1 MRLVKKATQ
10 NVTVNVPFIINSA
23 SQLEIIF
30 LMNDYLLNSRQVYA
44 TILA

>member
-1 MRLVKKATQ
+1 MRLVKTVTQ
-10 NVTVNVPFIINSA
+10 NVTVNVPFIINSGL
-23 SQLEIIF
+23 QLEIIC